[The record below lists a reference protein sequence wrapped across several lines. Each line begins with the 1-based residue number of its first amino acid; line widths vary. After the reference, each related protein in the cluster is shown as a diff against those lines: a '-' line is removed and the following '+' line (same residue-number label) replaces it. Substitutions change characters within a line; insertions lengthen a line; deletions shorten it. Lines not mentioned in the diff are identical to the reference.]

1 MATLTGNKVK
11 DTYESLL
18 KLSSGS
24 ATSTLK
30 TVEDGAG
37 NSTALKVSTD
47 AVEVAELLIT
57 NTPTLSSDETTVL
70 VYDDTDNTVKSRN
83 LGTAAFTNTVSVD
96 ELYARTESNQLCTT
110 TPTRISFN
118 TINNTLVNGSFQTGS
133 GFTLADSNRN
143 IVVGSDGGVRLE
155 VALYVYFTNNNSDV
169 IISLKQGATTVVTS
183 SRLQGTGGTY
193 NVISFNT
200 VVAANA
206 ADTLSVE
213 VSSSSDGVTVQSK
226 SLVMAM
232 KIFDGSFT

>member
-70 VYDDTDNTVKSRN
+70 VYDDADNTVKSRN
-83 LGTAAFTNTVSVD
+83 LGTAAFTNSVTVD
-96 ELYARTESNQLCTT
+96 GLYARTESNQLCTT

-118 TINNTLVNGSFQTGS
+118 TIDNTLANGSFQTGS

-155 VALYVYFTNNNSDV
+155 VALYVYFTNNNSNV
-169 IISLKQGATTVVTS
+169 IISLKQGATTVVTA
-183 SRLQGTGGTY
+183 SRQQGTGGTY

-232 KIFDGSFT
+232 TIFDGSFV

>member
-83 LGTAAFTNTVSVD
+83 LGNAAFTNSVTVD
-96 ELYARTESNQLCTT
+96 GLYARTESNQLCTS

-155 VALYVYFTNNNSDV
+155 VALYVYFTNNNSNV
-169 IISLKQGATTVVTS
+169 IISLKQGATTVVTA
-183 SRLQGTGGTY
+183 SRQQGTGGTY
-193 NVISFNT
+193 NVISFNA

-213 VSSSSDGVTVQSK
+213 VSSSNDGVTVQSK

-232 KIFDGSFT
+232 KIFDGSFV

>member
-30 TVEDGAG
+30 TVEDGDG

-57 NTPTLSSDETTVL
+57 NTPTVSSDETTVL

-83 LGTAAFTNTVSVD
+83 LGTAAFTNYVSVD
-96 ELYARTESNQLCTT
+96 GLYARTESNQLCTS

-155 VALYVYFTNNNSDV
+155 VSLYVYFTNNNSNV
-169 IISLKQGATTVVTS
+169 IISLKQGSTTVVTA
-183 SRLQGTGGTY
+183 SRSQGTGGTY

-213 VSSSSDGVTVQSK
+213 VSSSNDGVTVQSK

>member
-83 LGTAAFTNTVSVD
+83 LGTAAFTNSVTVD
-96 ELYARTESNQLCTT
+96 GLYARTESNQLCTT

-118 TINNTLVNGSFQTGS
+118 TIDNTLVNGSFQTGS

-155 VALYVYFTNNNSDV
+155 VALYVYFTNNNSNV
-169 IISLKQGATTVVTS
+169 IITLKQGATTVVTA
-183 SRLQGTGGTY
+183 SRQQGTGGTY
-193 NVISFNT
+193 NVISFNA

-213 VSSSSDGVTVQSK
+213 VSSSNDGVTVQSK

-232 KIFDGSFT
+232 KIFDGSFV